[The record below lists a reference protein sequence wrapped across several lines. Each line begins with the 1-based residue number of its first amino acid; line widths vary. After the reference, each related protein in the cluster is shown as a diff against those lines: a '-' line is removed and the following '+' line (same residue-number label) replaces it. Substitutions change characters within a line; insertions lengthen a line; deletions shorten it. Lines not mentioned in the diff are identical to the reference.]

1 MFRNI
6 RWKLSFFHLSLHLTK
21 IFAIILTS
29 NQSCMRKLLV
39 LFLGV
44 IMPFMAFSQ
53 DVQWASEVIEFS
65 SELTPIQY
73 SAEQVLGKPSV
84 LPAAGESPTAW
95 TPNRPNKTDFIKVGY
110 ANPMKIRQVV
120 IAESYSPTAIS
131 HVYLYD
137 TSGKEYPVG
146 NFSPRS
152 IPLKGRLLSIIMSF
166 TDFDVASVKV
176 VFDGATV
183 PEYYSIDAI
192 GITATAKPLDVEV
205 EIMDN
210 LRTNLLAERLNDNV
224 NSPYMEYKP
233 LLSPDGRTLYF
244 SRKNH
249 PGNIGGVD
257 DDEDI
262 WYSEMDETGEWQ
274 EAVNAGPTLN
284 TEGPNFISGITPD
297 GHTIVLLLGNRYEKK
312 GKMKAGAS
320 ISTKD
325 GDGWT
330 KPYNLEIKNDYN
342 YHDKVNYFLTNNRMV
357 LLLAVERDDT
367 QGERDFYVS
376 FFEDDSTWTEPLNM
390 GKVLNSV
397 GDEASPFLAADDETL
412 YFSTDGRGGYGSFD
426 VYVSK
431 RLDDTW
437 TNWSEPQNMGPDI
450 NTDRDDL
457 FFNIPISG
465 NYAYYTKS
473 ISDDD
478 ADIFRVEMPLRVMPS
493 DVIIVK
499 GRVLNK
505 ETREPVEAKIIYE
518 RLPEGVAVGI
528 TKSHSKTGEYEIVL
542 PKGYKYG
549 FRAEAEGFLPI
560 SENIDLTGADPPN
573 DELVREMLLVPIKVK
588 ATVTLN
594 NIFFD
599 FDRYSLKNESVPEL
613 KRITKFLSDNKE
625 IKVGIAGHTDN
636 IGTGEYNMKLSQRRS
651 RAVANYIIKNGIAD
665 RRVEVQYF
673 GKTKPISANDD
684 AAGRAKNRRVEFIIL
699 EN

>member
-1 MFRNI
+1 MR
-6 RWKLSFFHLSLHLTK
+6 SLL
-21 IFAIILTS
+21 I
-29 NQSCMRKLLV
+29 
-39 LFLGV
+39 LFLGA
-44 IMPFMAFSQ
+44 ILPFTAYSQ
-53 DVQWASEVIEFS
+53 DVQWATEVIEFS

-95 TPNRPNKTDFIKVGY
+95 TPNRPNKIDFIKVGF

-120 IAESYSPTAIS
+120 IAESYSPTAVS
-131 HVYLYD
+131 HVYIYD

-146 NFSPRS
+146 SFSPRD
-152 IPLKGRLLSIIMSF
+152 IPLKGRLLSIIMGLTS
-166 TDFDVASVKV
+166 FDVASVKV

-192 GITATAKPLDVEV
+192 GISATARPLDVEV

-210 LRTNLLAERLNDNV
+210 LRTNLLAERLSDNV
-224 NSPYMEYKP
+224 NSPYKEYKP
-233 LLSPDGRTLYF
+233 LLSPDGTTLFF

-262 WYSEMDETGEWQ
+262 WYSEMDTNGEWQ
-274 EAVNAGPTLN
+274 EAVNAGPELN
-284 TEGPNFISGITPD
+284 TEAPNFVSGITPD
-297 GHTIVLLLGNRYEKK
+297 GNTIVLLLGNRYEKN

-320 ISTKD
+320 ISTKE
-325 GDGWT
+325 GDNWS

-342 YHDKVNYFLTNNRMV
+342 YHDKVSYFLTNNRQV

-376 FFEDDSTWTEPLNM
+376 FFQEDSTWTEPLNM

-397 GDEASPFLAADDETL
+397 GDESSPFLAADDETL
-412 YFSTDGRGGYGSFD
+412 YYSTNGRGGYGNYD
-426 VYVSK
+426 IYVSK

-457 FFNIPISG
+457 FFNIPITG
-465 NYAYYTKS
+465 NYAYYTKA

-478 ADIFRVEMPLRVMPS
+478 ADIFRVEMPLRVMPK
-493 DVIIVK
+493 DIIIVK
-499 GRVLNK
+499 GTLRNK
-505 ETREPVEAKIIYE
+505 ETGEPIEAKIIYE
-518 RLPEGVAVGI
+518 RLPEGVTVGI
-528 TKSHSKTGEYEIVL
+528 TKSIGETGEYEIVL

-549 FRAEAEGFLPI
+549 YRAEAEGFLPI

-573 DELVREMLLVPIKVK
+573 DELVREMLLVPIKVH
-588 ATVTLN
+588 ATITLN

-599 FDRYSLKNESVPEL
+599 FDKYSLKADSYPEL
-613 KRITKFLSDNKE
+613 ERVTKFLNE
-625 IKVGIAGHTDN
+625 NLNIKIGIAGHTDN
-636 IGTGEYNMKLSQRRS
+636 IGTGEYNMKLSERRS
-651 RAVANYIIKNGIAD
+651 KAVVNYLIKNNIDKGRIEM
-665 RRVEVQYF
+665 RYY
-673 GKTKPISANDD
+673 GKTKPISNNDTLI
-684 AAGRAKNRRVEFIIL
+684 GRRKNRRVEFIIL
-699 EN
+699 EK

>member
-1 MFRNI
+1 MRYIRNLI
-6 RWKLSFFHLSLHLTK
+6 
-21 IFAIILTS
+21 
-29 NQSCMRKLLV
+29 
-39 LFLGV
+39 LGV
-44 IMPFMAFSQ
+44 LLPFTAFSQ
-53 DVQWASEVIEFS
+53 DVQWAAEVIEFS

-95 TPNRPNKTDFIKVGY
+95 TPNRPNKTEFIKVGF

-131 HVYLYD
+131 NVYIYD

-152 IPLKGRLLSIIMSF
+152 IPLKGRLLSIIMGETEF
-166 TDFDVASVKV
+166 EVASVKV

-192 GITATAKPLDVEV
+192 GISATAKPLDVEV

-224 NSPYMEYKP
+224 NSPYKEYKP
-233 LLSPDGRTLYF
+233 LLSPDGRTLFF

-257 DDEDI
+257 DAEDI
-262 WYSEMDETGEWQ
+262 WFSEMDSTGEWQ
-274 EAVNAGPTLN
+274 EAVNAGTELN
-284 TEGPNFISGITPD
+284 NEAPNFVSGITPD
-297 GHTIVLLLGNRYEKK
+297 GNTVVLLLGNRYEKN

-320 ISTKD
+320 ISTKE
-325 GDGWT
+325 GDKWT

-342 YHDKVNYFLTNNRMV
+342 YHDKVNYFLTNNRQV

-367 QGERDFYVS
+367 QGERDFYFS
-376 FFEDDSTWTEPLNM
+376 FFQEDSTWTEPLNM

-397 GDEASPFLAADDETL
+397 GDESSPFLAADDETL
-412 YFSTDGRGGYGSFD
+412 YFSTNGRGGYGSYD

-450 NTDRDDL
+450 NSERDDM
-457 FFNIPISG
+457 FFNIPITG

-478 ADIFRVEMPLRVMPS
+478 ANIFRVEMPLRVMPS
-493 DVIIVK
+493 DVIIVRGK
-499 GRVLNK
+499 LLNK
-505 ETREPVEAKIIYE
+505 DTREPIEAKIIYE
-518 RLPEGVAVGI
+518 RLPEGVTVGI
-528 TKSHSKTGEYEIVL
+528 TKSYAETGEYEIVL
-542 PKGYKYG
+542 PKGYNYG
-549 FRAEAEGFLPI
+549 FRAEADGFLPI

-573 DELVREMLLVPIKVK
+573 DELVREMLLVPIKVR

-599 FDRYSLKNESVPEL
+599 FDKYSLKTDSYPEL
-613 KRITKFLSDNKE
+613 ARITKFLSENRDV
-625 IKVGIAGHTDN
+625 KVGIAGHTDN
-636 IGTGEYNMKLSQRRS
+636 IGTGEYNMKLSQQRAQ
-651 RAVANYIIKNGIAD
+651 AVANYFIKNDID
-665 RRVEVQYF
+665 KSRIEIQYY
-673 GKTKPISANDD
+673 GKTKPLDTNDTLE
-684 AAGRAKNRRVEFIIL
+684 GRGKNRRVEFIIL
-699 EN
+699 EK

>member
-1 MFRNI
+1 MRYIRNLI
-6 RWKLSFFHLSLHLTK
+6 
-21 IFAIILTS
+21 
-29 NQSCMRKLLV
+29 
-39 LFLGV
+39 LGV
-44 IMPFMAFSQ
+44 LLPFTAFSQ
-53 DVQWASEVIEFS
+53 DVQWAAEVIEFS

-95 TPNRPNKTDFIKVGY
+95 TPNRPNKTEFIKVGF

-131 HVYLYD
+131 NVYIYD

-152 IPLKGRLLSIIMSF
+152 IPLKGRLLSIIMGETEF
-166 TDFDVASVKV
+166 EVASVKV

-192 GITATAKPLDVEV
+192 GISATSKPLDVEV

-224 NSPYMEYKP
+224 NSPYKEYKP
-233 LLSPDGRTLYF
+233 LLSPDGRTLFF

-257 DDEDI
+257 DAEDI
-262 WYSEMDETGEWQ
+262 WFSEMDSTGEWQ
-274 EAVNAGPTLN
+274 EAVNAGTELN
-284 TEGPNFISGITPD
+284 NEAPNFVSGITPD
-297 GHTIVLLLGNRYEKK
+297 GNTVVLLLGNRYEKN

-320 ISTKD
+320 ISTKE
-325 GDGWT
+325 GDKWT

-342 YHDKVNYFLTNNRMV
+342 YHDKVNYFLTNNRQV

-367 QGERDFYVS
+367 QGERDFYFS
-376 FFEDDSTWTEPLNM
+376 FFQEDSTWTEPLNM

-397 GDEASPFLAADDETL
+397 GDESSPFLAADDETL
-412 YFSTDGRGGYGSFD
+412 YFSTNGRGGYGSYD

-450 NTDRDDL
+450 NSERDDM
-457 FFNIPISG
+457 FFNIPITG

-493 DVIIVK
+493 DVIIVRGK
-499 GRVLNK
+499 LLNK
-505 ETREPVEAKIIYE
+505 DTREPIEAKIIYE
-518 RLPEGVAVGI
+518 RLPEGVTVGI
-528 TKSHSKTGEYEIVL
+528 TKSYAETGEYEIVL
-542 PKGYKYG
+542 PKGYNYG
-549 FRAEAEGFLPI
+549 FRAEADGFLPI

-573 DELVREMLLVPIKVK
+573 DELVREMLLVPIKVR

-599 FDRYSLKNESVPEL
+599 FDKYSLKTDSYPEL
-613 KRITKFLSDNKE
+613 ARITKFLSENRDV
-625 IKVGIAGHTDN
+625 KVGIAGHTDN
-636 IGTGEYNMKLSQRRS
+636 IGTGEYNMKLSQQRAQ
-651 RAVANYIIKNGIAD
+651 AVANYFIKNDID
-665 RRVEVQYF
+665 KSRIEIQYY
-673 GKTKPISANDD
+673 GKTKPLDTNDTLE
-684 AAGRAKNRRVEFIIL
+684 GRGKNRRVEFIIL
-699 EN
+699 EK